1 MRRRRKYEAGLAD
14 TIFRR
19 TGVRRRERG
28 GKRRAPKGNMKKSII
43 VAAVISVLAAWSV
56 RAEDGKAL
64 YDNKCAKCHG
74 EDGKGQKTMGKK
86 LGCKD
91 YTDPK
96 VQDELKDDAAVK
108 SIKEGLKKDDKTL
121 MKPAEGLTDDQI
133 KGLVAYMRTFKK

>member
-1 MRRRRKYEAGLAD
+1 LND

-19 TGVRRRERG
+19 TGVRRREQGVKARTL
-28 GKRRAPKGNMKKSII
+28 KGNMKKSII
-43 VAAVISVLAAWSV
+43 VAAVISVLAAWTV
-56 RAEDGKAL
+56 QAEDGKAL
-64 YDNKCAKCHG
+64 YDKQCAKCHG
-74 EDGKGQKTMGKK
+74 EDGNGDTKMGKK

-96 VQDELKDDAAVK
+96 VQDELKDDAALK

-133 KGLVAYMRTFKK
+133 KGLVAYVRTFKK

>member
-1 MRRRRKYEAGLAD
+1 
-14 TIFRR
+14 
-19 TGVRRRERG
+19 
-28 GKRRAPKGNMKKSII
+28 MKKSII
-43 VAAVISVLAAWSV
+43 VAAAISVLAAWTAQ
-56 RAEDGKAL
+56 AEDGKAL
-64 YDNKCAKCHG
+64 YEQQCVKCHG
-74 EDGKGQKTMGKK
+74 DDGKGETKMGKK

>member
-1 MRRRRKYEAGLAD
+1 
-14 TIFRR
+14 
-19 TGVRRRERG
+19 
-28 GKRRAPKGNMKKSII
+28 MKNSII
-43 VAAVISVLAAWSV
+43 GAAVISVLAAGAA

-64 YDNKCAKCHG
+64 YDKQCAKCHG
-74 EDGKGQKTMGKK
+74 EDGKGDTKMGKK
-86 LGCKD
+86 LGAKD

-96 VQDELKDDAAVK
+96 VQEEVKDDAAIK